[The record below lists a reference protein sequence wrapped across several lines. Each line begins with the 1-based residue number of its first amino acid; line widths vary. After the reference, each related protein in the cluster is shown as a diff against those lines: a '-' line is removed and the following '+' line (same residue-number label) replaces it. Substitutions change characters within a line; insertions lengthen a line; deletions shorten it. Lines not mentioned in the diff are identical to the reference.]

1 MPAIFFILKV
11 FISHFAVHLLV
22 QYTIS
27 TALLDM
33 PLIFFNFL
41 LYETFFIFHK
51 NLVFS
56 SFCFFTFFSL
66 LCVCVYFFHSLFDF
80 FFALLVR

>member
-41 LYETFFIFHK
+41 LYETFLYFIKTWFFQ
-51 NLVFS
+51 VFA
-56 SFCFFTFFSL
+56 FLLFLAFFVCVFFSFT
-66 LCVCVYFFHSLFDF
+66 V
-80 FFALLVR
+80 